1 MGLHQLIG
9 LKNEELTK
17 YWPDTFPQMYYGL
30 KYQLIHIFIN

>member
-1 MGLHQLIG
+1 MGLHQIIG

-17 YWPDTFPQMYYGL
+17 YLQMYYGL